1 MKKTYQ
7 LETLTCPSCVAK
19 IENMLKRMEGINE
32 SKILFMSSKVKVDFD
47 ENLITSEDIKNN
59 IDKLG
64 YQVLGEK

>member
-32 SKILFMSSKVKVDFD
+32 SKILFMSSK
-47 ENLITSEDIKNN
+47 
-59 IDKLG
+59 
-64 YQVLGEK
+64 

>member
-19 IENMLKRMEGINE
+19 IENMLKHMEGINE